1 MKKISINTVIDE
13 VEIFLKPLGYSAR
26 VSKES
31 DGISIEPNT
40 RKTGKKR
47 KDYFDGMKIMIWND
61 GSIEVAEYSA
71 GKSGKEL
78 HIFKETRS
86 LKIALKELIKGN
98 KRKPIK
104 IWS

>member
-1 MKKISINTVIDE
+1 
-13 VEIFLKPLGYSAR
+13 
-26 VSKES
+26 
-31 DGISIEPNT
+31 
-40 RKTGKKR
+40 
-47 KDYFDGMKIMIWND
+47 MIWND